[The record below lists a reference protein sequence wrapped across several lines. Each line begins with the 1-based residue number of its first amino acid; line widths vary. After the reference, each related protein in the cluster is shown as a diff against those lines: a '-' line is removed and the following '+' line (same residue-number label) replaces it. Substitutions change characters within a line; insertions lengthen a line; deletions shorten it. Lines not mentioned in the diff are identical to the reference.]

1 MVVFENFTQNQFVGV
16 LPEGVSEHG
25 LWDQVHVTVGP
36 LRLIGAGAI
45 KVPFRK
51 IYSDTEQKNKNNNCA
66 ILMVVQLTTLCY
78 LKREA
83 DMIT

>member
-1 MVVFENFTQNQFVGV
+1 MVVFEDFTQNQFVGV

-51 IYSDTEQKNKNNNCA
+51 IYSDTESKKKLFNGA
-66 ILMVVQLTTLCY
+66 IVRVVQLTTLCY
-78 LKREA
+78 LKRETE
-83 DMIT
+83 MIT